1 MGLLEKKAVKTLSEV
16 IPQKGTFIEVSNRA
30 LIGIVKPSRRKDYK
44 ESFDEQRATLYYTGP
59 KFPSKIALHNLR
71 YFIPYIGG
79 KGIKDL
85 YEITRIRTIT
95 GSEAKQIEGD
105 SDFVD
110 DLRLAFELR
119 FSRQLFDDYKMVHL
133 NIDHA
138 FTQTE
143 FDELDKLLAPLNSKN

>member
-1 MGLLEKKAVKTLSEV
+1 M
-16 IPQKGTFIEVSNRA
+16 
-30 LIGIVKPSRRKDYK
+30 KPSLKKDYK

-59 KFPSKIALHNLR
+59 KFPSNIALHNLR

-119 FSRQLFDDYKMVHL
+119 FSKQLFDDYKIVHL
-133 NIDHA
+133 DIDYA

-143 FDELDKLLAPLNSKN
+143 FDQLDSLVVSK

>member
-1 MGLLEKKAVKTLSEV
+1 M
-16 IPQKGTFIEVSNRA
+16 
-30 LIGIVKPSRRKDYK
+30 KPSLKKDYK
-44 ESFDEQRATLYYTGP
+44 ENFDEQRATLYYTGP

-71 YFIPYIGG
+71 YFIPYIEG

-95 GSEAKQIEGD
+95 GSEAKQSEGD
-105 SDFVD
+105 SIFVD
-110 DLRLAFELR
+110 DLRLAFELK
-119 FSRQLFDDYKMVHL
+119 FSRQLFDEYKMVHL

-143 FDELDKLLAPLNSKN
+143 FYELDKLVVIK